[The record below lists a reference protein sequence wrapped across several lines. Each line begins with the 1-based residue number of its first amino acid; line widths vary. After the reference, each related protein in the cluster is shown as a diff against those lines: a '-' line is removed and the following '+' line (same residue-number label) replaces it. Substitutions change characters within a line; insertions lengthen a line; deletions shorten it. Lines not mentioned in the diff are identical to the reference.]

1 VFDPSV
7 ATALALVESYGA
19 VAVFVV
25 FALEGALVGKVL
37 PARTLFVASVV
48 AVGVEAVAV
57 LPVFA
62 AAVIGATVGQ
72 SVVFVA
78 VRRFDADPTSLAVVP
93 VGKERLDGA
102 SRWFDRWG
110 LPAVAASN
118 AVPGTR
124 GWLAVPTANASSV
137 SAPRFAARVAGRIR
151 RVRRRAA
158 GGRYRG
164 GPRVRG
170 RSGCSAPSGLRR
182 YSPESQRIVPCFLSG
197 RSFSTSS

>member
-1 VFDPSV
+1 MFGSHA
-7 ATALALVESYGA
+7 ATALALVDSYGA

-37 PARTLFVASVV
+37 PARTLFVAAVV

-62 AAVIGATVGQ
+62 AAVVGATVGQ
-72 SVVFVA
+72 SAVFVA
-78 VRRFDADPTSLAVVP
+78 VRRFGADPASLPLVP
-93 VGKERLDGA
+93 VGEGRLDGA

-124 GWLAVPTANASSV
+124 GWLAVPTAKASSV
-137 SAPRFAARVAGRIR
+137 SAPRFAAASLVGSAAYVGALLAIGVAVALGFGGALGLLGAEEL
-151 RVRRRAA
+151 AA
-158 GGRYRG
+158 
-164 GPRVRG
+164 
-170 RSGCSAPSGLRR
+170 L
-182 YSPESQRIVPCFLSG
+182 
-197 RSFSTSS
+197 

>member
-1 VFDPSV
+1 MFGSHA
-7 ATALALVESYGA
+7 ATALALVDSYGA

-48 AVGVEAVAV
+48 AVGVEAIAV

-62 AAVIGATVGQ
+62 AAVVGATAGQ
-72 SVVFVA
+72 SAVFVA

-93 VGKERLDGA
+93 VGDEALEGA
-102 SRWFDRWG
+102 GRWFDRWG

-137 SAPRFAARVAGRIR
+137 SAPRFAAASLVGSTAYVGALLAVGIAVALGFGSALG
-151 RVRRRAA
+151 VLGV
-158 GGRYRG
+158 GGM
-164 GPRVRG
+164 
-170 RSGCSAPSGLRR
+170 ATL
-182 YSPESQRIVPCFLSG
+182 
-197 RSFSTSS
+197 

>member
-1 VFDPSV
+1 VFSAHA
-7 ATALALVESYGA
+7 ATAFALVEGYGA
-19 VAVFVV
+19 VAVFAV

-37 PARTLFVASVV
+37 PARTLFVTAVV

-57 LPVFA
+57 APVFA

-72 SVVFVA
+72 SAVFVA
-78 VRRFDADPTSLAVVP
+78 VRRFDADPTSLPLVP
-93 VGKERLDGA
+93 VGDSTLDGA

-137 SAPRFAARVAGRIR
+137 SALRFAAASLVGSAAYAGALLAVGIAVALG
-151 RVRRRAA
+151 VGSAA
-158 GGRYRG
+158 ELLGAEW
-164 GPRVRG
+164 V
-170 RSGCSAPSGLRR
+170 AALR
-182 YSPESQRIVPCFLSG
+182 
-197 RSFSTSS
+197 

>member
-137 SAPRFAARVAGRIR
+137 SAPRFAAASLVGSAAYVGALLAVGIAVALGF
-151 RVRRRAA
+151 
-158 GGRYRG
+158 GGALG
-164 GPRVRG
+164 LLGPEW
-170 RSGCSAPSGLRR
+170 ATAL
-182 YSPESQRIVPCFLSG
+182 
-197 RSFSTSS
+197 

>member
-1 VFDPSV
+1 MFGAHA
-7 ATALALVESYGA
+7 ATALALVDSYGA
-19 VAVFVV
+19 VAIFAV

-72 SVVFVA
+72 SVVFTG
-78 VRRFDADPTSLAVVP
+78 VRRFGVDPTSLAIVP
-93 VGKERLDGA
+93 IGADRLDGTT
-102 SRWFDRWG
+102 RWFDRWG

-137 SAPRFAARVAGRIR
+137 SAPRFAAASLVGSAAYVGALLAVGIAVALGFGS
-151 RVRRRAA
+151 VLDLL
-158 GGRYRG
+158 
-164 GPRVRG
+164 GPEWAV
-170 RSGCSAPSGLRR
+170 AL
-182 YSPESQRIVPCFLSG
+182 
-197 RSFSTSS
+197 

>member
-1 VFDPSV
+1 VFSAHA
-7 ATALALVESYGA
+7 ATALALVDSYGA
-19 VAVFVV
+19 VAVFAV

-37 PARTLFVASVV
+37 PARTLFVAAVV

-72 SVVFVA
+72 SVVFAA
-78 VRRFDADPTSLAVVP
+78 VRRFDVDPTSFPIVP
-93 VGKERLDGA
+93 VGEARLAGA
-102 SRWFDRWG
+102 GRWFDRWG

-137 SAPRFAARVAGRIR
+137 SASRFAAASLVGSAAYVGALLAVGVAVALG
-151 RVRRRAA
+151 VGSATELLGAEWVAA
-158 GGRYRG
+158 
-164 GPRVRG
+164 V
-170 RSGCSAPSGLRR
+170 
-182 YSPESQRIVPCFLSG
+182 
-197 RSFSTSS
+197 

>member
-1 VFDPSV
+1 MFDLDV
-7 ATALALVESYGA
+7 ATALALVEGYGA
-19 VAVFVV
+19 VAVFAV

-37 PARTLFVASVV
+37 PARTLFVTAVV
-48 AVGVEAVAV
+48 AVGVEAIAV

-78 VRRFDADPTSLAVVP
+78 VRRFDVDPASLPLVP
-93 VGKERLDGA
+93 IGEGGLDGA
-102 SRWFDRWG
+102 TRWFDRWG

-137 SAPRFAARVAGRIR
+137 SAPRFAAASLVGSAAYVGALLAVGVAVALGIGG
-151 RVRRRAA
+151 AA
-158 GGRYRG
+158 DLL
-164 GPRVRG
+164 GPEL
-170 RSGCSAPSGLRR
+170 AAAL
-182 YSPESQRIVPCFLSG
+182 
-197 RSFSTSS
+197 